1 MFVLKSIYWPSPRSH
16 DLCTILCCSLALIA
30 TFISSIFCLFNVFLT
45 PERPNGPISL
55 YLWNTISALFHLLA
69 LVLFAVE
76 FHVYIIKNVM
86 TKEELD
92 NGWVSLNRAQL
103 FWSYYLLI
111 ISLVLITLNIVIIY
125 LITTYKKSFTSFKT
139 QYEINA
145 MNNAIQSEQ
154 GNILVDSEGVV
165 KRTEY
170 QQIDNEFKRTTDL
183 RSSQKLKRIIDFV
196 Y

>member
-1 MFVLKSIYWPSPRSH
+1 ML
-16 DLCTILCCSLALIA
+16 LI
-30 TFISSIFCLFNVFLT
+30 S
-45 PERPNGPISL
+45 
-55 YLWNTISALFHLLA
+55 TISALFHLLA

-139 QYEINA
+139 QYEIL
-145 MNNAIQSEQ
+145 Q
-154 GNILVDSEGVV
+154 NIIKS
-165 KRTEY
+165 
-170 QQIDNEFKRTTDL
+170 
-183 RSSQKLKRIIDFV
+183 LKTKQLLFNKSKSI
-196 Y
+196 

>member
-1 MFVLKSIYWPSPRSH
+1 
-16 DLCTILCCSLALIA
+16 
-30 TFISSIFCLFNVFLT
+30 
-45 PERPNGPISL
+45 
-55 YLWNTISALFHLLA
+55 
-69 LVLFAVE
+69 
-76 FHVYIIKNVM
+76 M

-103 FWSYYLLI
+103 FWSYYLII

>member
-1 MFVLKSIYWPSPRSH
+1 
-16 DLCTILCCSLALIA
+16 
-30 TFISSIFCLFNVFLT
+30 
-45 PERPNGPISL
+45 
-55 YLWNTISALFHLLA
+55 
-69 LVLFAVE
+69 
-76 FHVYIIKNVM
+76 
-86 TKEELD
+86 
-92 NGWVSLNRAQL
+92 
-103 FWSYYLLI
+103 
-111 ISLVLITLNIVIIY
+111 
-125 LITTYKKSFTSFKT
+125 
-139 QYEINA
+139 